1 MGDKLIMKKK
11 IPFWMMPAS
20 WGLTG
25 KSRAIAEAE
34 YYFEGDALEE
44 KLLEINTPDPDEL
57 AVAKL
62 AHQLKKEKITQEQHD
77 KEVARIRKEPWVNV
91 VKMGIN
97 PTNVSAG
104 FFELDWNDEFVI
116 MLQENG
122 YTGTSDEEIVN
133 KWFNNVCRTVLI
145 QEQADQDYGLQEQQF
160 KPDVINVKKSKGKR
174 TPKAE

>member
-1 MGDKLIMKKK
+1 MKKK
-11 IPFWMMPAS
+11 LPFWMLPAS
-20 WGLTG
+20 WGLAG

-34 YYFEGDALEE
+34 YYYSGDELED

-57 AVAKL
+57 AVARL
-62 AHQLKKEKITQEQHD
+62 ANQLKKEKITQTQHD
-77 KEVARIRKEPWVNV
+77 KEVAKIRKEPWVNV

-97 PTNVSAG
+97 PSNVSAG
-104 FFELDWNDEFVI
+104 FIELDWNDEFVI

-122 YTGTSDEEIVN
+122 YTGASDEEIVN

-145 QEQADQDYGLQEQQF
+145 QEQADQDYGLQEQQ
-160 KPDVINVKKSKGKR
+160 PRSDVINVKKPKGKR

>member
-1 MGDKLIMKKK
+1 MKKK
-11 IPFWMMPAS
+11 IPFWLLPAS

-34 YYFEGDALEE
+34 YYYEGDALEE
-44 KLLEINTPDPDEL
+44 KLLEINTPDPNEL

-62 AHQLKKEKITQEQHD
+62 AHQLKKEKITQAQHD
-77 KEVARIRKEPWVNV
+77 KEVAKIRKEPWVNV

-145 QEQADQDYGLQEQQF
+145 QEQADQDYGLQAQQRQ
-160 KPDVINVKKSKGKR
+160 DVENVKKPKR
-174 TPKAE
+174 KRPTETE

>member
-1 MGDKLIMKKK
+1 MKKK
-11 IPFWMMPAS
+11 IPFWLLPAS

-34 YYFEGDALEE
+34 YYYEGDVLEE
-44 KLLEINTPDPDEL
+44 KLLEINTPDPNEL

-62 AHQLKKEKITQEQHD
+62 AHQLKKEKITQAQHD
-77 KEVARIRKEPWVNV
+77 KEVAKIRKEPWVNV

-145 QEQADQDYGLQEQQF
+145 QEQADQDYGLQAQQRQ
-160 KPDVINVKKSKGKR
+160 DVENVKKPKR
-174 TPKAE
+174 KRPTETE